1 MDEAR
6 LLYAAEDSRALHC
19 EDVGAWLARVY
30 DDAAKEFAPVIE
42 DPNRRQ
48 TIRLVFVHSAP
59 GSETVRSYGGNG
71 WLRIP
76 VPPSLVEDD
85 VRRLVKAFLRD
96 GYRFHGI
103 ER

>member
-1 MDEAR
+1 MDETR
-6 LLYAAEDSRALHC
+6 LQFAAEDSRALHC
-19 EDVGAWLARVY
+19 EDRGAWLARVY
-30 DDAAKEFAPVIE
+30 DDAAKEFAPII
-42 DPNRRQ
+42 DAPNRRQ
-48 TIRLVFVHSAP
+48 IIRLVFVHSAP

-76 VPPSLVEDD
+76 IPSGLVEDD

-96 GYRFHGI
+96 GYRFNGI